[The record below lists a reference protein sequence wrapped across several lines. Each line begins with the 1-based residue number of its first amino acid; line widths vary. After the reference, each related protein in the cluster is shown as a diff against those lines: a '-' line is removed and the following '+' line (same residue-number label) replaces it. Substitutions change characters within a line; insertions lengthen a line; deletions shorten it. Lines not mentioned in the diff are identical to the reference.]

1 MTQEDFEREV
11 KRVRS
16 ILVRQAYRYVQQTDD
31 AEDIVQDALLKLCL
45 LRPQLMMPIDTF
57 ASVLVRNLSLNHL
70 RQKHQTESLSDIDT
84 VVDEL
89 TDSTE
94 DIQTEHLM
102 HIVESLPP
110 REQTIIRLHDM
121 EGMNF
126 REISL
131 LTGIPVTALRKSASR
146 IRLRI
151 RLRYLA
157 SISAVVLLF
166 IAGII
171 GYKNYQWQQFA
182 RQYEGSY
189 IVVGGQRNDNLKQIR
204 KEIEQTLTTAER
216 MEAGM
221 NNSKM
226 VQEAETDVL
235 QSISDPEER
244 RHLEELL
251 RD

>member
-1 MTQEDFEREV
+1 MTQENFEREV

-31 AEDIVQDALLKLCL
+31 AEDIVQDAMLKLCL
-45 LRPQLMMPIDTF
+45 LRQQLMMPIDAF
-57 ASVLVRNLSLNHL
+57 ASVLVRNLSLNRL

-89 TDSTE
+89 TDNAE
-94 DIQTEHLM
+94 DLQTEHLM

-110 REQTIIRLHDM
+110 REQAIIRLHDM
-121 EGMNF
+121 EGMDF

-131 LTGIPVTALRKSASR
+131 LTGMSVTALRKSASR

-157 SISAVVLLF
+157 AVSAVVLLF
-166 IAGII
+166 ISGIT
-171 GYKNYQWQQFA
+171 GYRKYQWQQFC

-189 IVVGGQRNDNLKQIR
+189 VIVGGQRNDNLKQIR
-204 KEIEQTLTTAER
+204 QEIEQTLATAKR
-216 MEAGM
+216 VEAGM
-221 NNSKM
+221 NNSEIVRK
-226 VQEAETDVL
+226 AESEVL

>member
-16 ILVRQAYRYVQQTDD
+16 ILVRQAYRYVQKTDD
-31 AEDIVQDALLKLCL
+31 AEDIVQDAMLKLCL
-45 LRPQLMMPIDTF
+45 LRQQLMMPIDAF
-57 ASVLVRNLSLNHL
+57 ASVLVRNLSLNRL

-84 VVDEL
+84 VVDEF
-89 TDSTE
+89 TDNAE
-94 DIQTEHLM
+94 DLQTEHLM
-102 HIVESLPP
+102 RIVESLPP
-110 REQTIIRLHDM
+110 REQAIIRLHDM
-121 EGMNF
+121 EGMDF

-131 LTGIPVTALRKSASR
+131 LTGMSVTALRKSASR

-157 SISAVVLLF
+157 AVSAVVLLF
-166 IAGII
+166 ISGIT
-171 GYKNYQWQQFA
+171 GYRKYQWQQFC

-189 IVVGGQRNDNLKQIR
+189 VIVGGQRNDNLKQIR
-204 KEIEQTLTTAER
+204 QEIEQTLATAKR
-216 MEAGM
+216 VEAGM
-221 NNSKM
+221 NNSEIVRK
-226 VQEAETDVL
+226 AESEVL

>member
-16 ILVRQAYRYVQQTDD
+16 ILVRQAYRYVQKTDD
-31 AEDIVQDALLKLCL
+31 AEDIVQDAMLKLCL
-45 LRPQLMMPIDTF
+45 LRQQLIMPIDAF
-57 ASVLVRNLSLNHL
+57 ASVLVRNLSLNRL

-84 VVDEL
+84 VVDEF
-89 TDSTE
+89 TDNAE
-94 DIQTEHLM
+94 DLQTEHLM
-102 HIVESLPP
+102 RIVESLPP
-110 REQTIIRLHDM
+110 REQAIIRLHDM
-121 EGMNF
+121 EGMDF

-131 LTGIPVTALRKSASR
+131 LTGMSVTALRKSASR

-157 SISAVVLLF
+157 AVSAVVLLF
-166 IAGII
+166 ISGIT
-171 GYKNYQWQQFA
+171 GYRKYQWQQFC

-189 IVVGGQRNDNLKQIR
+189 VIVGGQRNDNLKQIR
-204 KEIEQTLTTAER
+204 QEIEQTLATAKR
-216 MEAGM
+216 VEAGM
-221 NNSKM
+221 NNSEIVRK
-226 VQEAETDVL
+226 AESEVL

>member
-1 MTQEDFEREV
+1 MFAFIHD
-11 KRVRS
+11 S
-16 ILVRQAYRYVQQTDD
+16 
-31 AEDIVQDALLKLCL
+31 ALSF
-45 LRPQLMMPIDTF
+45 M
-57 ASVLVRNLSLNHL
+57 
-70 RQKHQTESLSDIDT
+70 
-84 VVDEL
+84 
-89 TDSTE
+89 
-94 DIQTEHLM
+94 
-102 HIVESLPP
+102 
-110 REQTIIRLHDM
+110 
-121 EGMNF
+121 
-126 REISL
+126 
-131 LTGIPVTALRKSASR
+131 
-146 IRLRI
+146 
-151 RLRYLA
+151 YA